1 MGPIKAEYL
10 EREMKRWARPDA
22 HLFVRRDWRRF
33 VKPRS
38 DVATVFEFYEQK
50 YRPDQARVPAGSREG
65 GQWVDEGGG
74 GEAESGEGGSTEQG
88 PMRVAARISASR
100 RAECELQQRQDTFI
114 CNTIGTRSCWAQAA
128 FRFSQCLKG
137 GYVPPLY
144 H

>member
-1 MGPIKAEYL
+1 MGPIKPEYL
-10 EREMKRWARPDA
+10 AREQKYWMRHDA
-22 HLFVRRDWRRF
+22 HKFIRPDWRRF
-33 VKPRS
+33 VKPGS
-38 DVATVFEFYEQK
+38 ETAAVFEVYEQK
-50 YRPDQARVPAGSREG
+50 YRPDQARVPSGSRDG

-74 GEAESGEGGSTEQG
+74 GEPESDGADRG
-88 PMRVAARISASR
+88 PIRIAARIPASR

-137 GYVPPLY
+137 GYVPPFY

>member
-10 EREMKRWARPDA
+10 ERELKRWMRPDA
-22 HLFVRRDWRRF
+22 RNFIRPAGRRYVKPGSDAESAFALYERKWRIDQLRDWRGRF
-33 VKPRS
+33 
-38 DVATVFEFYEQK
+38 A
-50 YRPDQARVPAGSREG
+50 
-65 GQWVDEGGG
+65 DEGGG
-74 GEAESGEGGSTEQG
+74 GEPENDGADRG
-88 PMRVAARISASR
+88 PIRIAARIPASR

-137 GYVPPLY
+137 GYVPPFY